1 MKKRIGT
8 YNGKPLV
15 VGDKNLL
22 NSNEIHSDVV
32 NAESPKYWGFVLP
45 VPFISQEENSCMY
58 NFIVKIEPFGKY
70 PYSFIKELYKELG
83 KEIIEIGNKESMTT
97 QEEAFVVAGSK
108 ILDQEMS
115 FLGKP
120 TVFIGD
126 NIEISG
132 IDECAKGLLECFM
145 VNEPG
150 MGYDFLQYS
159 ILDTI
164 CYNYWSNGVP
174 GNDIMWIGKNGEIE
188 DTDPLLYSNCVLLSY
203 MYRMAMADGYLSFYV
218 GKEKINVEKYFMMYQ
233 EIIQEIMQELE
244 EEGLMPATYNAR
256 KKTFDELVAEAKE
269 KHKEKIEAI
278 TRALNIKK
286 LRENG

>member
-1 MKKRIGT
+1 MKKRTGT
-8 YNGKPLV
+8 YKGKPLV

-45 VPFISQEENSCMY
+45 VPFISQEENSCMC

-70 PYSFIKELYKELG
+70 PYDYIKSLYKDLF
-83 KEIIEIGNKESMTT
+83 KQAIEIENKESVTE
-97 QEEAFVVAGSK
+97 QEEIFGELISSISQA
-108 ILDQEMS
+108 I
-115 FLGKP
+115 FLGRP

-126 NIEISG
+126 NVEISG
-132 IDECAKGLLECFM
+132 IDECAKGILAFFIG
-145 VNEPG
+145 NELVS
-150 MGYDFLQYS
+150 GYNFLHYS

-164 CYNYWSNGVP
+164 CYNYWAGGVP
-174 GNDIMWIGKNGEIE
+174 CNNIMWLGKNEEIE
-188 DTDPLLYSNCVLLSY
+188 DTDLIYQNCVVLSY
-203 MYRMAMADGYLSFYV
+203 TYRWVMSDGDFSFYV
-218 GKEKINVEKYFMMYQ
+218 GKEKINSGKYFMMCY
-233 EIIQEIMQELE
+233 EIMQEILQE
-244 EEGLMPATYNAR
+244 LQEEGLIPATYNAR